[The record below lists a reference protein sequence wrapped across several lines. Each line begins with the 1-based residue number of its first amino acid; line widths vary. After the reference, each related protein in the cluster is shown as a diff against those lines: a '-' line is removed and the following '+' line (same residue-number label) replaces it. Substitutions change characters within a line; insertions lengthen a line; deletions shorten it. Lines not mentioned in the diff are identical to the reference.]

1 MGKKDQG
8 EKEKKEEMDEEEKE
22 TMTLAGWLGDK
33 VNNNND
39 KLWTLAAPQESSSRE
54 WAVQRM
60 RRGNGYNSIRSRGG
74 V

>member
-1 MGKKDQG
+1 M
-8 EKEKKEEMDEEEKE
+8 KE

-39 KLWTLAAPQESSSRE
+39 KLWTLAALQESSSRE

-60 RRGNGYNSIRSRGG
+60 RRVNGYNSIRFRGG

>member
-1 MGKKDQG
+1 
-8 EKEKKEEMDEEEKE
+8 MDEEEKE
-22 TMTLAGWLGDK
+22 TMMLAGWLGDK

-60 RRGNGYNSIRSRGG
+60 RRGNGYNSVFCII
-74 V
+74 